1 LTFDLEA
8 LLRTL
13 KPGKSAGQ
21 LSRRP
26 DKALRFVTADT
37 ADSPLLLDTTVYVD
51 GLNDRLPDAV
61 RGLLDRSVINHSSVA
76 VIELAHLFGRLDPAG
91 PTTAATLDPVRAA
104 IAAIPPNR
112 LLLPS
117 LKSSVQAS
125 VIAGVMARRRT
136 LPKADRQPFIH
147 DATLYF
153 QALET
158 GSVLLTRN
166 IADLD
171 LIQQLAPVGKG
182 RVLFY
187 REL

>member
-1 LTFDLEA
+1 MIFDLDA

-13 KPGKSAGQ
+13 KPEKSAGR
-21 LSRRP
+21 LSRRA
-26 DKALRFVTADT
+26 DSALRFVTADT
-37 ADSPLLLDTTVYVD
+37 IDSPLLLDTTVYID
-51 GLNDRLPDAV
+51 QLADRLPDAV
-61 RGLLDRSVINHSSVA
+61 RGLLARSVINHSSVA
-76 VIELAHLFGRLDPAG
+76 VIELAHPFGRLEPSG
-91 PTTAATLDPVRAA
+91 PTTAANLGQVRAA

-112 LLLPS
+112 LLIPS
-117 LKSSVQAS
+117 LKASVQAS
-125 VIAGVMARRRT
+125 VIAGIMARRRT

-166 IADLD
+166 IVDLD
-171 LIQQLAPVGKG
+171 MIQQLAPVGKG

-187 REL
+187 REV